1 MKTQTQRPVV
11 EDPDEPKAAAYR
23 NYWPIAVRR
32 CWWLTLPFFTLGLA
46 GVIAARLWPVVYR
59 SEALVLVEQQKVPE
73 QYVTSNVLSD
83 LQYRLDSMTQQILSR
98 TRLQRL
104 IDEFGLYPSERAR
117 ITMDEVIDRMRK
129 DIQVELVQAPG
140 RQNQLTAFRINYS
153 TDNPRTAQ
161 RVANELTSLF
171 IEENLRAR
179 TQQSMSTT
187 SFLES
192 QLEQAHKAL
201 AEQEERL
208 REYKMRF
215 LGELPQQEQGNLQIL
230 SSLEAQLR
238 VNGAALDRAAQQKI
252 YLESLRAQYQQMK
265 QELFRG
271 DGGVASAPVDPVA
284 NSLEARLRERQNLLT
299 TLRTKYTPQHPD
311 VVVLQK
317 EIAELEGL
325 RKRIE
330 TERSKTGASVSGK
343 AAGTPAAAAGTGAN
357 AGADDRGLMEI
368 ESRLKALGLEIA
380 KGNTEDNE
388 LRQRVQEMQKRLNM
402 TPVREQQLAEV
413 TRNYENSK
421 VYYQSLL
428 QKKLGSELAT
438 NLEKRQQ
445 GEQFRILDPASL
457 PQKPAS
463 PNRLQIVAVGW
474 LLGLCV
480 GIGLA
485 ALLEIM
491 DTSLRTDKDV
501 ALYSAAPVL
510 VRLPVLRS
518 TGEMTR
524 QKWSKGVRVA
534 WVAMLVVL
542 CIGTTV
548 QTYLA
553 S

>member
-1 MKTQTQRPVV
+1 MKTQPQRPVV
-11 EDPDEPKAAAYR
+11 EDPDEPKAAARR

-32 CWWLTLPFFTLGLA
+32 CWWLTIPFFTLGLA
-46 GVIAARLWPVVYR
+46 GVMAARLWPVVYR

-73 QYVTSNVLSD
+73 QYVTPNVLSD

-104 IDEFGLYPSERAR
+104 VDEFGLYPRERAR

-140 RQNQLTAFRINYS
+140 HQNQLTAFRINYS
-153 TDNPRTAQ
+153 TDSPRTAQ

-187 SFLES
+187 SFLEN

-208 REYKMRF
+208 REYKMQF

-238 VNGAALDRAAQQKI
+238 VNGAALDRAEQQKI
-252 YLESLRAQYQQMK
+252 YLESLRTQYRQMK
-265 QELFRG
+265 RELFRS
-271 DGGVASAPVDPVA
+271 DGGAAPAPIDPVA
-284 NSLEARLRERQNLLT
+284 NSLETRLREQQNLLRA
-299 TLRTKYTPQHPD
+299 LRTRYTAQHPD
-311 VVVLQK
+311 IVALQK
-317 EIAELEGL
+317 EIAEIEGL
-325 RKRIE
+325 KKRLE
-330 TERSKTGASVSGK
+330 TDRSKTSAGEGNKAS
-343 AAGTPAAAAGTGAN
+343 GTSAAAASADADASAN
-357 AGADDRGLMEI
+357 DRGLAEI
-368 ESRLKALGLEIA
+368 ESRLKALDLEIA
-380 KGNTEDNE
+380 KGNTESNE

-413 TRNYENSK
+413 TRNYENSR

-457 PQKPAS
+457 PQRPAS

-480 GIGLA
+480 GLGLA

-491 DTSLRTDKDV
+491 DTSLRSDKDV
-501 ALYSAAPVL
+501 ALYSAVPVL

-518 TGEMTR
+518 AGETTR
-524 QKWSKGVRVA
+524 RKLAKGLRIV

-542 CIGTTV
+542 CLGTTV